1 MTTRRKFLTT
11 LLKSCKKI
19 KMVYKVYKLRS
30 LTGDA
35 ARAGVLLRGVVV
47 MALGIGFGQVGEAQE
62 PARRSS
68 PDQAVEMTEPW
79 LEPMPV
85 PFDPELEEQIV
96 EIQDALSEVHKQMVR
111 RKAILERSPDA
122 ASKAALYDQ
131 LEALRKER
139 NNLEALLQ
147 DLVEEARA
155 SEKTAIDEAL
165 ARVRWLERRR
175 EQLEQREEL
184 IRDRQE

>member
-1 MTTRRKFLTT
+1 MTTRTKFLTMS
-11 LLKSCKKI
+11 LKSCKRTE
-19 KMVYKVYKLRS
+19 MVYRLRS
-30 LTGDA
+30 LLGDA
-35 ARAGVLLRGVVV
+35 ARAGALLRGVVV
-47 MALGIGFGQVGEAQE
+47 LALGIGLGQVGEARE
-62 PARRSS
+62 PAQQSS
-68 PDQAVEMTEPW
+68 PGESLELAEPW

-96 EIQDALSEVHKQMVR
+96 EVQGALSEIHKQMVR
-111 RKAILERSPDA
+111 RKASLERTPDA

-139 NNLEALLQ
+139 KHLEALLQ
-147 DLVEEARA
+147 DLVDEARA

-165 ARVRWLERRR
+165 AKVRWLERRR

>member
-1 MTTRRKFLTT
+1 MTTYTKLLTM
-11 LLKSCKKI
+11 LLKICRKDE
-19 KMVYKVYKLRS
+19 MVHRVRRFIS
-30 LTGDA
+30 HA
-35 ARAGVLLRGVVV
+35 ARAGALLRGVVV
-47 MALGIGFGQVGEAQE
+47 LALGIGCGQAGEAQE
-62 PARRSS
+62 PAQQSS
-68 PDQAVEMTEPW
+68 PGESVELTEPW

-85 PFDPELEEQIV
+85 PFDKELEEQIV

>member
-1 MTTRRKFLTT
+1 
-11 LLKSCKKI
+11 
-19 KMVYKVYKLRS
+19 
-30 LTGDA
+30 
-35 ARAGVLLRGVVV
+35 
-47 MALGIGFGQVGEAQE
+47 
-62 PARRSS
+62 
-68 PDQAVEMTEPW
+68 MTEPW

-85 PFDPELEEQIV
+85 PFDQELEEQIV
-96 EIQDALSEVHKQMVR
+96 EIQDALSEIHKQMVR